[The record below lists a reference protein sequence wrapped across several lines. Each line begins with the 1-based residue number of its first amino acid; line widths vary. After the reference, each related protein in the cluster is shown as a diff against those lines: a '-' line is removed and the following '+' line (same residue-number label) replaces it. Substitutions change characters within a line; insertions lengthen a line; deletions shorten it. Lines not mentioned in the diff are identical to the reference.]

1 MGKLSTRSDGT
12 MLGGTMRAA
21 PPFPPHFPVRAP
33 FPAGRV
39 LHVGV
44 GAEVGGLLGA
54 RPPARLPARRP
65 SDGCLLVRFSPNRHR
80 AIQLR
85 PDPAVCLSKQSSPIW
100 ISPPSSLPPSLSPFS
115 SCGLATQPVHILLR
129 CTTREGRR
137 SPLASRF
144 LPTRVPCPRS
154 PPVISARTR
163 CF

>member
-1 MGKLSTRSDGT
+1 MVVST
-12 MLGGTMRAA
+12 A

-54 RPPARLPARRP
+54 RPRPPARRP

-85 PDPAVCLSKQSSPIW
+85 PDPALRLS
-100 ISPPSSLPPSLSPFS
+100 
-115 SCGLATQPVHILLR
+115 V
-129 CTTREGRR
+129 
-137 SPLASRF
+137 
-144 LPTRVPCPRS
+144 
-154 PPVISARTR
+154 
-163 CF
+163 